1 MLILQ
6 FYGKCAPSIFLDCIK
21 SLGQLRDSNEI
32 TFVNELEMTI
42 GAGIKFI
49 GPEFII
55 SDKVIPLKV
64 CFFALKHLLDKSY
77 DIYLKIIF

>member
-1 MLILQ
+1 MILQ
-6 FYGKCAPSIFLDCIK
+6 FYGKCAPSIFLECMK

-42 GAGIKFI
+42 GAGIRYI
-49 GPEFII
+49 GPEYII

-64 CFFALKHLLDKSY
+64 SLFY
-77 DIYLKIIF
+77 IITLRFLNF

>member
-1 MLILQ
+1 M
-6 FYGKCAPSIFLDCIK
+6 K

-42 GAGIKFI
+42 GAGIRYI
-49 GPEFII
+49 GPEYII

-64 CFFALKHLLDKSY
+64 LLFLNY
-77 DIYLKIIF
+77 NT